1 MEDIIPFDLQK
12 RSIDKLFNKVEDV
25 YFEDDYQ
32 VEVSLVYQVEQ
43 FVPNYGLE
51 LPKGWKVDVA
61 KDVKRQIS
69 KRKKADIDNSYI
81 DKWKQLFSKLN
92 K

>member
-25 YFEDDYQ
+25 YFEDDNQ

>member
-61 KDVKRQIS
+61 KDVKGSNFFQ
-69 KRKKADIDNSYI
+69 N
-81 DKWKQLFSKLN
+81 
-92 K
+92 

>member
-32 VEVSLVYQVEQ
+32 VEISLVYQVEQ
-43 FVPNYGLE
+43 FAQNHGLE

-61 KDVKRQIS
+61 KDVKKQIS
-69 KRKKADIDNSYI
+69 KRKKADIDSSYI

>member
-43 FVPNYGLE
+43 FVQNYGLE